1 MIEQGIET
9 KGAPSPAGAPASVV
23 LVVEDDTLV
32 GMIVE
37 ESLLGLGFEP
47 HTVLDAASATK
58 AMADGLDPV
67 LAVIDVGLPDERG
80 DQLTRR
86 LRAQYPS
93 LKVIIASGYDE
104 GELRA
109 RFADDPCVGVL
120 GKPYTE
126 GDLASAIR
134 ALGLSV
140 NAAA

>member
-1 MIEQGIET
+1 MIEQTFEAQRT
-9 KGAPSPAGAPASVV
+9 PSASGAPASIA
-23 LVVEDDTLV
+23 LLVEDDTLV

-37 ESLLGLGFEP
+37 ESLIGLGFEP

-86 LRAQYPS
+86 LRVQYPS

-104 GELRA
+104 GELKA
-109 RFADDPCVGVL
+109 RFADDACVGVL

-126 GDLASAIR
+126 GDLATAIR

-140 NAAA
+140 NAAI